1 MAKTEEQ
8 AILDIRV
15 KYEDA
20 INGIIA
26 YKQKI
31 AELKEQQE
39 QLKEAMD
46 KGTISTKEGTRQ
58 IEAIDAT
65 TKVYKE
71 NVRNLQKEVQNNIK
85 TEREQEGSLK
95 QLRAELA
102 NVTKAF
108 DSLSRTER
116 EGAKGKEMQ
125 EHINRLTDEIKAAE
139 EATQRF
145 QRNVGNYEGAIN
157 NAIFGNSKFG
167 QSLQGILEMTQ
178 GGQGLSGAV
187 QTLTARVLGFKN
199 AVSGLLANP
208 YFLALAG
215 IAGAGAAFKWWYDY
229 NTSLVTATRLTR
241 EFLGLTGDGLKAM
254 RDDIQATA
262 DTYGKD
268 FKDVLATVDGLV
280 AQYKM
285 SAQDA
290 LNVLNEGFAAGADLN
305 GDMLAKIQQYAPAF
319 HDAGIS
325 ASELVAIIQQTRSG
339 IFGDNGLALIQM
351 ASKKIREISSGTAAS
366 LDAIGVS
373 STKLQKDLEDGT
385 ITMFDA
391 IRQVSQALAEVPAN
405 SQQAGDVLKNVFGK
419 QGAAAGQEM
428 VKELGRMT
436 TSLGEVKEQTGAWGD
451 TMDKQRAAS
460 KELNDTM
467 AALFDASDKG
477 FASMKAGAR
486 LFATQMQTDVV
497 KGLISV
503 INYFIDLY
511 NRSTMVRGAVQVLSA
526 AFRTLW
532 NTIKLVAGLAVNAV
546 KAVAKSVSG
555 LADIVE
561 GIVTLSFDKVKQGF
575 VNITKGIGNEFKSAL
590 GNVKKFGYDTG
601 SAYINAVNSTIKGA
615 KVEQIKLPQVS
626 GNANT
631 GGVSASAA
639 SSGKTTQT
647 SGKTVTGTKSAA
659 NSSTADA
666 LKKEQEEVRKAEDL
680 LSGIVAQSYEERRE
694 VVARKYDRMIE
705 DIRQRLTTEKNLT
718 TTARKAMNAQVY
730 ALEQTK
736 AKQLTALSDE
746 QRKKDIESEQQYIST
761 MLEVV
766 KKGSDE
772 EYQLR
777 LAKIENEKAL
787 ALQAAQ
793 NAEVSEEER
802 QRNIWAINQKYNKMI
817 EDADAEHQNTL
828 ITAQQEAIKKRY
840 EQQILQSDVDSEG
853 NDEVSRL
860 RLEMQEKQELLA
872 TAQQM
877 EGESIE
883 EFNTRKLQM
892 ERDYQEAK
900 KALNDKEVNIE
911 QAKVSAIASV
921 MGGLQQIAEAA
932 GEENTALAKAAKVL
946 ALAEIAI
953 NTGKAIAAGVAQA
966 QKVPFPENIAAI
978 ATTVATILANIATA
992 TKTVKSAKFAEGGL
1006 VTGEGTGT
1014 SDSIPAYL
1022 SNGESVMTART
1033 TSMFAPI
1040 LSAFNQLGG
1049 GAPVTVLQSGS
1060 SIGEDM
1066 LANAVA
1072 RGVMAMPA
1080 PVVSV
1085 EEIDSVRARV
1095 KAVEAAGSF

>member
-108 DSLSRTER
+108 DSLSRAER
-116 EGAKGKEMQ
+116 EGAKGKEML
-125 EHINRLTDEIKAAE
+125 EHINSLTDEIKAAE

-167 QSLQGILEMTQ
+167 QSLQGILDMTQ
-178 GGQGLSGAV
+178 GGQGINGAV
-187 QTLTARVLGFKN
+187 QTLTTRVLGFKN
-199 AVSGLLANP
+199 AVFGLFANP

-285 SAQDA
+285 NAQDA

-305 GDMLAKIQQYAPAF
+305 GDMLVKIQQYAPAF

-351 ASKKIREISSGTAAS
+351 ASKKIREMSSGTAAS

-436 TSLGEVKEQTGAWGD
+436 TSLGEVKEQTGAWGEV
-451 TMDKQRAAS
+451 MDKQRAAS

-486 LFATQMQTDVV
+486 LFTTQMQTSVV

-511 NRSTMVRGAVQVLSA
+511 NRSTMVRGAVQTLSA
-526 AFRTLW
+526 VFRTLW
-532 NTIKLVAGLAVNAV
+532 NTIRLVAGLAVNAV
-546 KAVAKSVSG
+546 KTVAKSVSG

-561 GIVTLSFDKVKQGF
+561 GIATLSFDKVKQGF
-575 VNITKGIGNEFKSAL
+575 VNIAKGVGDEFKSAL
-590 GNVKKFGYDTG
+590 GNVKKFNYDTV
-601 SAYINAVNSTIKGA
+601 SAYINAVNIAKGA
-615 KVEQIKLPQVS
+615 QVEQIKLPQVS

-631 GGVSASAA
+631 GGVSASAV
-639 SSGKTTQT
+639 SGGKTTQT
-647 SGKTVTGTKSAA
+647 SGKAATGAKSAA
-659 NSSTADA
+659 NSSAADA
-666 LKKEQEEVRKAEDL
+666 LKKEQEEVRKAEGL

-694 VVARKYDRMIE
+694 VVARKYDRMID
-705 DIRQRLTTEKNLT
+705 DIRQRLDTEKNLT
-718 TTARKAMNAQVY
+718 ATARKAMNAQIY
-730 ALEQTK
+730 AHEQTK

-761 MLEVV
+761 MLDVV

-802 QRNIWAINQKYNKMI
+802 GRNIWAINQKYNHMI
-817 EDADAEHQNTL
+817 EEADAEHQNAL

-883 EFNTRKLQM
+883 DFNTRKLQM
-892 ERDYQEAK
+892 ERDYQETK
-900 KALNDKEVNIE
+900 KALNNKEVSIE

-932 GEENTALAKAAKVL
+932 SDENTALAKAAKVL

-1085 EEIDSVRARV
+1085 EEIESVRARV
-1095 KAVEAAGSF
+1095 KAVETVGSF